1 MQINDLPLDGG
12 GGGSHAPMWRYM
24 YLPMEGGSVLRCDP
38 IPSYHTS
45 VGSVHV
51 PVDRHPE
58 RGSVTMDI
66 VSTCVVVVIPPSP
79 IICLH
84 SRVCPLKTR
93 NHLFSCCCSQYILE
107 HVFPEKGSSLSIN
120 PLPCAPNQEFTVSR
134 CTVRSRGHALWST

>member
-1 MQINDLPLDGG
+1 
-12 GGGSHAPMWRYM
+12 
-24 YLPMEGGSVLRCDP
+24 VLRCDP

-51 PVDRHPE
+51 PVDMHPE

-93 NHLFSCCCSQYILE
+93 NHLFSCCFSQYILE
-107 HVFPEKGSSLSIN
+107 HF
-120 PLPCAPNQEFTVSR
+120 FSR
-134 CTVRSRGHALWST
+134 EGIPPFDKPPALRSQPGIHR